1 MNAHPGQG
9 LAWLADP
16 RGNRLP
22 IKGSSSLGRS
32 ASNQVAISDDRVSR
46 RHAMIQLQGENEFW
60 LVDFG
65 SRNGTYLNGQRLTRP
80 IRLQEGDHILVGHAE
95 FTFHQHQSA
104 NEGAVPARLTVQTRA
119 DIRQATC
126 WLLVADVVGSTQL
139 VNELPPDELPL
150 VMGRWVADC
159 KLTIE
164 ASGGRVN
171 QFMGDGFFAY
181 WHDRERVEA
190 GIEVALKAL
199 QRLQEQARPVF
210 RFVLHLAPVVLG
222 GVSVGEEERISGSGV
237 HFAFRMEK
245 LAGKLDAP
253 RLLSVA
259 AWERLA
265 ALVSAREVGPHAL
278 PGFEHRFL
286 FYTFG

>member
-1 MNAHPGQG
+1 MSTGPGEA

-16 RGNRLP
+16 GGNRQP
-22 IKGSSSLGRS
+22 VRGSCSLGRS
-32 ASNQVAISDDRVSR
+32 ASNQVAIADDRVSR

-80 IRLQEGDHILVGHAE
+80 IRLQDGDRILLGHAE
-95 FTFHQHQSA
+95 FIFCTQRAERQATAKS
-104 NEGAVPARLTVQTRA
+104 VQADRTKA
-119 DIRQATC
+119 DIRHATC
-126 WLLVADVVGSTQL
+126 WLLVADVAGSTQL
-139 VNELPPDELPL
+139 VKELRPDELPL
-150 VMGRWVADC
+150 VMGQWVADC
-159 KLTIE
+159 KQTIE

-181 WHDRERVEA
+181 WYDRERVEK
-190 GIEVALKAL
+190 GIDEALKAL

-210 RFVLHLAPVVLG
+210 RFVLHLAPVVIG

-245 LAGKLDAP
+245 LAGELGAG
-253 RLLSVA
+253 RLLSET
-259 AWERLA
+259 AWARLA
-265 ALVSAREVGPHAL
+265 ALVEARELGRYSL
-278 PGFEHRFL
+278 PGFSDQFL
-286 FYTFG
+286 FYTI

>member
-1 MNAHPGQG
+1 MNADPGEE
-9 LAWLADP
+9 LAWLVDI
-16 RGNRLP
+16 RGNRAP
-22 IKGSSSLGRS
+22 VKGSCSLGRS
-32 ASNQVAISDDRVSR
+32 ASNQVAIPDDRVSR
-46 RHAMIQLQGENEFW
+46 RHAMIQLQGEHEFW

-80 IRLQEGDHILVGHAE
+80 IRLQNGDHLLIGHAE
-95 FTFHQHQSA
+95 FTFHQRQFA
-104 NEGAVPARLTVQTRA
+104 KEGAAQTILADQTRA

-139 VNELPPDELPL
+139 VKELPPDELPL

-159 KLTIE
+159 KQTIE

-181 WHDRERVEA
+181 WHDRERIET
-190 GIEVALKAL
+190 GIHRALQAL

-210 RFVLHLAPVVLG
+210 RFALHLAPVVIG

-245 LAGKLDAP
+245 LAARLDAP
-253 RLLSVA
+253 RLLSET
-259 AWERLA
+259 AWARLA
-265 ALVSAREVGPHAL
+265 ALVAAREVGRHSL
-278 PGFEHRFL
+278 PGFGDQFQ
-286 FYTFG
+286 FYTL